1 MSELLEMMKKTARH
15 VTLEHRGRNG
25 AQRPLLTALR
35 SLLPPQVREVI
46 IDSVADYRAT
56 ERAEWVLKWPG
67 ACLIAVS
74 GIFWTAEVE
83 EALTAKGNAGE
94 TRRRPPRPSPTP
106 LSLPSH
112 SSHAPPLHPLGAAE
126 YFQKSHEQLM
136 ELTRIVS
143 GRRAAATTT
152 TATSSTPT
160 VTSSSSSTA
169 TPPHPPPSSPLRRS
183 PRCRRNLSAR

>member
-1 MSELLEMMKKTARH
+1 MPGSLS
-15 VTLEHRGRNG
+15 
-25 AQRPLLTALR
+25 R
-35 SLLPPQVREVI
+35 SSPPSAPPPPQVREVI

-94 TRRRPPRPSPTP
+94 RRDAARPAPPPHLPHSPPTPPSHPPSP
-106 LSLPSH
+106 
-112 SSHAPPLHPLGAAE
+112 PLGAAE

-143 GRRAAATTT
+143 GKVTRRRHRHHRCHHTHRHIHLLFLLHRHIHL
-152 TATSSTPT
+152 TPI
-160 VTSSSSSTA
+160 
-169 TPPHPPPSSPLRRS
+169 PLPRCRS